1 MSFLFNKSSLLASIE
16 IINDKNF
23 KKYKNLTYLESQKT
37 TLDIKNGR
45 KIIDILCSKLLKK
58 YNDFSNYR
66 ERKYI
71 LREILALYLKK
82 AKPGFMFRITGGR
95 LYFLEFVSENFEQLL
110 KEAGLLDK
118 IDFTVEGS
126 KIRNWWD
133 DLSEFIRKLDKSAK
147 LDLGRAGEEKTI
159 RFEEKKLRKLKI
171 SKKPSWDGFE
181 NNLLGYDIQSWRTN
195 SKKIYIEVKASSYS
209 NGTFFLTR
217 NEWNF
222 SISVKDDF
230 MIHLWIQDNS
240 RPRIITFQ
248 ELHSKNYKI
257 EDVSNAE
264 WSKIK
269 IVPVKIN

>member
-45 KIIDILCSKLLKK
+45 KIIDILGAKLLKK

-181 NNLLGYDIQSWRTN
+181 NNLLGYDVQSWRTN

-222 SISVKDDF
+222 SLSVKDDF

>member
-45 KIIDILCSKLLKK
+45 KIIDILGAKLLKK

-240 RPRIITFQ
+240 KPRIITFQ

>member
-45 KIIDILCSKLLKK
+45 KIIDILGTKLLKK
-58 YNDFSNYR
+58 YNDFSNYK

-181 NNLLGYDIQSWRTN
+181 NNLLGYDVQSWRTN

-240 RPRIITFQ
+240 KPRIITFQ

>member
-45 KIIDILCSKLLKK
+45 KIIDILGTKLLKK
-58 YNDFSNYR
+58 YNDFSNYK

-159 RFEEKKLRKLKI
+159 RFEEKKLRKSKI

-181 NNLLGYDIQSWRTN
+181 NNLLGYDVQSWRTN

-240 RPRIITFQ
+240 KPRIITFQ

>member
-1 MSFLFNKSSLLASIE
+1 M
-16 IINDKNF
+16 
-23 KKYKNLTYLESQKT
+23 
-37 TLDIKNGR
+37 
-45 KIIDILCSKLLKK
+45 
-58 YNDFSNYR
+58 
-66 ERKYI
+66 
-71 LREILALYLKK
+71 
-82 AKPGFMFRITGGR
+82 
-95 LYFLEFVSENFEQLL
+95 
-110 KEAGLLDK
+110 
-118 IDFTVEGS
+118 
-126 KIRNWWD
+126 
-133 DLSEFIRKLDKSAK
+133 
-147 LDLGRAGEEKTI
+147 
-159 RFEEKKLRKLKI
+159 RKLKI

-181 NNLLGYDIQSWRTN
+181 NNLLGYDVQSWRTN

-240 RPRIITFQ
+240 KPRIITFQ

>member
-45 KIIDILCSKLLKK
+45 KIIDILGTKLLKK
-58 YNDFSNYR
+58 YNDFSNYK

-181 NNLLGYDIQSWRTN
+181 NNLLGYDVQSWRTN

-222 SISVKDDF
+222 SLSVKDDF

>member
-45 KIIDILCSKLLKK
+45 KIIDILGAKLLKK

-181 NNLLGYDIQSWRTN
+181 NNLLGYDVQSWRTN

-240 RPRIITFQ
+240 KPRIITFQ

>member
-45 KIIDILCSKLLKK
+45 KIIDILGTKLLKK
-58 YNDFSNYR
+58 YNDFSNYK

-181 NNLLGYDIQSWRTN
+181 NNLLGYDVQSWRTN

-230 MIHLWIQDNS
+230 MIHLWIQDYS
-240 RPRIITFQ
+240 KPRIITFQ

>member
-45 KIIDILCSKLLKK
+45 KIIDILGTKLLKK
-58 YNDFSNYR
+58 YNDFSNYK

-222 SISVKDDF
+222 SLSVKDDF

>member
-45 KIIDILCSKLLKK
+45 KIIDILGTKLLKK
-58 YNDFSNYR
+58 YNDFSNDK

-181 NNLLGYDIQSWRTN
+181 NNLLGYDVQSWRTN

-222 SISVKDDF
+222 SLSVKDDF

>member
-45 KIIDILCSKLLKK
+45 KIIDILGTKLLKK